1 MKEIYLKHK
10 IKQKKLLA
18 YLDLKRNLYKKKRQ
32 ATEAQKKMWLSI
44 YKKQFG

>member
-18 YLDLKRNLYKKKRQ
+18 YLDLKRNLYKRKRQ
-32 ATEAQKKMWLSI
+32 ATKAQEKMWLSV
-44 YKKQFG
+44 YKKTFG